1 MPSGAKKRKA
11 ARKKKQ
17 KESNINPSTNNP
29 KDNDDLKSQDGKGSD
44 GNSPVYHEHDGL
56 RNPSNDGSEELEE
69 RGPLTA
75 QPRASDVESSE
86 EVPRDVK
93 IDHVLGGEEGGG
105 VLVERGLESEESSES
120 TNASFEHIETAKE
133 SHYQDGNGYDISKG
147 ESFTQKRGLESEEI
161 SKSKNVSFEHIETA
175 NGGDTSK
182 GESFPE
188 KNSEDGYCNSV
199 EEAIASH
206 ELVKSIDSSPS
217 KMISITEMAPVK
229 KTVNSASDPAVTS
242 IKAMNFVS
250 EVEKSDSGSV
260 LLEKSVVHPAEAT
273 NFAMKVNE
281 DNAYPL
287 TNQNV
292 TTSSVK
298 EPKPKACDN
307 EVLASLSASPFTKFT
322 NGAENIKDSKTAE
335 QSENQPRV
343 ASAPNVV
350 KKTSWLSCCGLF
362 EILLTSNR

>member
-17 KESNINPSTNNP
+17 KESNINPSANNP

-44 GNSPVYHEHDGL
+44 GNSPVYYEHDGL

-93 IDHVLGGEEGGG
+93 IDHLLGGEEGGG
-105 VLVERGLESEESSES
+105 VLVE
-120 TNASFEHIETAKE
+120 
-133 SHYQDGNGYDISKG
+133 
-147 ESFTQKRGLESEEI
+147 RGLESEEI

-175 NGGDTSK
+175 NGGDTLK

-217 KMISITEMAPVK
+217 KMISITEMAPVEE
-229 KTVNSASDPAVTS
+229 TVNSASDPAVTS

-281 DNAYPL
+281 DNAYSL

-298 EPKPKACDN
+298 EPKPKECDN

-335 QSENQPRV
+335 QY
-343 ASAPNVV
+343 
-350 KKTSWLSCCGLF
+350 L
-362 EILLTSNR
+362 